1 MKEICTP
8 QSLECIIPPNYI
20 QNWFNKQKL
29 VPIYDLLLEKYLN
42 TQLYWSRY
50 FLNMV
55 VGIESFHK
63 EILERKID
71 TKNSLR
77 FENREKIKKILESQ
91 DDKDLLQFFRKSTS
105 FWKKTELIEILN
117 DQIISQKINSILLG
131 VIEFKLS
138 DLLVKIKKT
147 RNDLAHKGVHL
158 KEFKSDIEILLIT
171 KVLEYTLKILVL
183 EYLGV
188 NISDNRNNLIEQGN
202 QLVSDLYEGNEH
214 LFN

>member
-1 MKEICTP
+1 MN
-8 QSLECIIPPNYI
+8 L
-20 QNWFNKQKL
+20 L
-29 VPIYDLLLEKYLN
+29 PIYDLLLEKYFN

-63 EILERKID
+63 EILKRKID

-91 DDKDLLQFFRKSTS
+91 DDKDLLDFFRQSTS
-105 FWKKTELIEILN
+105 FWKKPELIEILN
-117 DQIISQKINSILLG
+117 DEIISQKINSILQG

-138 DLLVKIKKT
+138 DLLIKIKKT

-158 KEFKSDIEILLIT
+158 KEFKSDIEILIIT

-188 NISDNRNNLIEQGN
+188 DISNNRNNLIEQGN
-202 QLVSDLYEGNEH
+202 QLVSLTYKYNEH
-214 LFN
+214 LIN